1 MKSPRLR
8 SLPQKYSPKSILRDI
23 TTYFEDSVFPIREI
37 NNMLQSGLQ
46 KVTYIHPHSTLR
58 FILLSQKD
66 KRTKRHMIVLKITMR
81 KKKRISKVKNRKQ
94 RACFPKIVY
103 KYLPDF
109 LLL

>member
-1 MKSPRLR
+1 MKSPRLQ

-37 NNMLQSGLQ
+37 NSMLQPGLLI
-46 KVTYIHPHSTLR
+46 VTHIHPHPTLR

-66 KRTKRHMIVLKITMR
+66 KRTKGHMIVLKMTMR

-94 RACFPKIVY
+94 RPCFPKIVY